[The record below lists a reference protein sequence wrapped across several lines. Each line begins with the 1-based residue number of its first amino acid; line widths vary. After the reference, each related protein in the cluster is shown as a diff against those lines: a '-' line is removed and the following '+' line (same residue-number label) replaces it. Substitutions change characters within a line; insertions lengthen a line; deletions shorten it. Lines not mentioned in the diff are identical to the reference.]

1 MTQLTNLV
9 QFPGLGLSFHLNRV
23 AFSIGGVHIYWYGVC
38 IAVGL
43 CLALVFAFRHS
54 IEFGVDP
61 DGMVDVILIGVVL
74 GIASAR
80 AYYVAMAPF
89 KYQSIW
95 EMIAIRDGG
104 LAIYG
109 GIIGGFLFGGLAC
122 KWRKVPVLPMFDLT
136 AMGFLVGQCCGR
148 WGNFF
153 NQEAFGC
160 NTTLPWGMFS
170 ETTRAYLM
178 GSTVTAQSGVT
189 IDPNLPVHPT
199 FLYESIW
206 CFVGFLLLFRY
217 IKKRKFNGDIALRY
231 MIWYGAGRFWIEALR
246 TDSLMLVPSI
256 GLRAS
261 QLVAGIAVVV
271 GVAAEIYFTHK
282 FKDKPLM
289 VKLAMTADNKA
300 AINKLSKGKTVI
312 SLMTD
317 TDTEL
322 LASSPRKLFVERTE
336 AYNAEVKR
344 TIAESRKTEK

>member
-1 MTQLTNLV
+1 MTRLTNLV
-9 QFPGLGLSFHLNRV
+9 QFPGLGLSFEINRV
-23 AFSIGGVHIYWYGVC
+23 AFSIGRFNVYWYGVC
-38 IAVGL
+38 IAFGI

-54 IEFGVDP
+54 VEFGVDA
-61 DGMVDVILIGVVL
+61 DSMVDVILIGIVL
-74 GIASAR
+74 GIVSAR

-89 KYQSIW
+89 KYESIW

-109 GIIGGFLFGGLAC
+109 GIIGAFLFGGLAC
-122 KWRKVPVLPMFDLT
+122 KWRGVPVLPMFDLT
-136 AMGFLVGQCCGR
+136 AMGFLLGQCCGR

-160 NTTLPWGMFS
+160 NTTLPWGMYS
-170 ETTRAYLM
+170 EATRDYLM
-178 GSTVTAQSGVT
+178 GSTVTAQSGMT

-206 CFVGFLLLFRY
+206 CLVGFILLFRY

-256 GLRAS
+256 GLRVS
-261 QLVAGIAVVV
+261 QLIAGIAVAA
-271 GVAAEIYFTHK
+271 GVAAEIYFTRK
-282 FKDKPLM
+282 AEGKPLM
-289 VKLAMTADNKA
+289 VKLALTADNKA
-300 AINKLSKGKTVI
+300 ALDKLRKERGAI
-312 SLMTD
+312 GLMLD
-317 TDTEL
+317 ADTEL
-322 LASSPRKLFVERTE
+322 VASSPRKLFVERTE

-344 TIAESRKTEK
+344 IIEQTK

>member
-1 MTQLTNLV
+1 MTRLTNLV
-9 QFPGLGLSFHLNRV
+9 QFPGLGLSFELNRV
-23 AFSIGGVHIYWYGVC
+23 AFSIGRFNVYWYGVC
-38 IAVGL
+38 IAFGI

-54 IEFGVDP
+54 VEFGVDA
-61 DGMVDVILIGVVL
+61 DSMVDVILIGIVL

-89 KYQSIW
+89 KYESIW

-122 KWRKVPVLPMFDLT
+122 KWRGVPVLPMFDLT
-136 AMGFLVGQCCGR
+136 AMGFLLGQCCGR

-160 NTTLPWGMFS
+160 NTTLPWGMYS
-170 ETTRAYLM
+170 EATRDYLM

-206 CFVGFLLLFRY
+206 CLVGFILLFRY

-256 GLRAS
+256 GLRVS
-261 QLVAGIAVVV
+261 QLIAGIAVVA
-271 GVAAEIYFTHK
+271 GVAAEIYFTRK
-282 FKDKPLM
+282 AEGKPLM
-289 VKLAMTADNKA
+289 VKLALTADNKA
-300 AINKLSKGKTVI
+300 ALDKLRKERGAIGLV
-312 SLMTD
+312 LD
-317 TDTEL
+317 ADTEL
-322 LASSPRKLFVERTE
+322 VASSPHKLFVERTE

-344 TIAESRKTEK
+344 IIEQTK

>member
-1 MTQLTNLV
+1 MTRLTNLA
-9 QFPGLGLSFHLNRV
+9 QFPGLGLSFELNRV
-23 AFSIGGVHIYWYGVC
+23 AFSIGRFNVYWYGVC
-38 IAVGL
+38 IAFGI

-54 IEFGVDP
+54 VEFGVDA
-61 DGMVDVILIGVVL
+61 DSMVDVILIGIVL

-89 KYQSIW
+89 KYESIW

-122 KWRKVPVLPMFDLT
+122 KWRGVPVLPMFDLT
-136 AMGFLVGQCCGR
+136 AMGFLLGQCCGR

-160 NTTLPWGMFS
+160 NTTLPWGMYS
-170 ETTRAYLM
+170 EATRDYLM

-206 CFVGFLLLFRY
+206 CLVGFILLFRY

-256 GLRAS
+256 GLRVS
-261 QLVAGIAVVV
+261 QLIAGIAVAA
-271 GVAAEIYFTHK
+271 GVAAEIYFTRK
-282 FKDKPLM
+282 AEGKPLM
-289 VKLAMTADNKA
+289 VKLALTADNKA
-300 AINKLSKGKTVI
+300 ALDKLRKERGAI
-312 SLMTD
+312 GLMLD
-317 TDTEL
+317 ADTEL
-322 LASSPRKLFVERTE
+322 VASSPRKLFVERTE

-344 TIAESRKTEK
+344 IIEQTK

>member
-1 MTQLTNLV
+1 MTNLV
-9 QFPGLGLSFHLNRV
+9 QFPGLGLSFELNRV
-23 AFSIGGVHIYWYGVC
+23 AFSIGRFNVYWYGVC
-38 IAVGL
+38 IAFGI

-54 IEFGVDP
+54 VEFGVDA
-61 DGMVDVILIGVVL
+61 DSMVDVILIGIVL

-89 KYQSIW
+89 KYESIW
-95 EMIAIRDGG
+95 EIIAIRDGG

-122 KWRKVPVLPMFDLT
+122 KWRGVPVLPMFDLT
-136 AMGFLVGQCCGR
+136 AMGFLLGQCCGR

-160 NTTLPWGMFS
+160 NTTLPWGMYS
-170 ETTRAYLM
+170 EATRDYLM

-206 CFVGFLLLFRY
+206 CLVGFILLFRY

-256 GLRAS
+256 GLRVS
-261 QLVAGIAVVV
+261 QLIAGIAVAA
-271 GVAAEIYFTHK
+271 GVAAEIYFTRK
-282 FKDKPLM
+282 AEGKPLM
-289 VKLAMTADNKA
+289 VKLALTADNKA
-300 AINKLSKGKTVI
+300 ALDKLRKERGAIGLV
-312 SLMTD
+312 LD
-317 TDTEL
+317 ADTEL
-322 LASSPRKLFVERTE
+322 VASSPRKLFVERTE

-344 TIAESRKTEK
+344 IIEQTK